1 MKTPDTPEE
10 SLRIIE
16 LHVENVKYVRAIT
29 VRPKG
34 EVTIIAGKNSQGK
47 TSLMDAL
54 AMALGGKS
62 LIPDQPIR
70 IGATSGK
77 ASVLI
82 GTLEGME
89 RYQVERRFTPKG
101 SQLYVKG
108 KDGESF
114 RSPQALLDALVGDL
128 TFDPSEFVRMNK
140 VDQLRTLQGLVG
152 LDFSTLNAGR
162 EAKFNRRTEV
172 NRTVSRLEAVV
183 NGMPRY
189 PEAPIKEIE
198 LDDIGTQL
206 YEATAHNKNL
216 EALRANLTKATETLA
231 TAINLVQ
238 RLEIVDVFLESD
250 EVADVVKHAD
260 ELGLALLIN
269 LPPDVVPLPVKQTL
283 KHCQAQIE
291 AATKT
296 RDFLSTQKDEATDA
310 LEKFLAENG
319 NEKDTAA
326 LLAEHTEAEELNKQ
340 IRANKSYLEKSAEL
354 TAARTEAGDLTRWI
368 EAIDAE
374 KRARLAAAK
383 FPVTGLSFTEDT
395 VTLNGVPFAQVSS
408 SDQVRV
414 SFGMALA
421 LNEKKPLRLCLI
433 RAGAFLDEDNLALI
447 EEMAVEAQCG
457 VWIERVGGDGNAT
470 VIIEAGEVKERES

>member
-1 MKTPDTPEE
+1 MTTPDTPEE
-10 SLRIIE
+10 SLRIVE
-16 LHVENVKYVRAIT
+16 LHVENVKYVRAVT
-29 VRPKG
+29 VRPTG
-34 EVTIIAGKNSQGK
+34 EVTVIGGKNSQGK
-47 TSLMDAL
+47 TSLIDAL

-77 ASVLI
+77 AVVLI
-82 GTLEGME
+82 GTKEGME
-89 RYQVERRFTPKG
+89 RYHVERRFTPKG

-108 KDGESF
+108 NDGESF

-152 LDFSTLNAGR
+152 LDFAALNAER
-162 EAKFNRRTEV
+162 ETKFNRRTEV
-172 NRTVSRLEAVV
+172 NRTASRLEAVV

-198 LDDIGTQL
+198 LDDIGNRL
-206 YEATAHNKNL
+206 NEATAHNKAL
-216 EALRANLTKATETLA
+216 EGLRSQLTKATDALSA
-231 TAINLVQ
+231 AIDLVQ
-238 RLEIVDVFLESD
+238 RLETIDIFLESD
-250 EVADVVKHAD
+250 EVADVVKTAG

-269 LPPDVVPLPVKQTL
+269 LPPDVVPLPVSQTL
-283 KHCQAQIE
+283 KHCQAQID

-296 RDFLSTQKDEATDA
+296 RDFLVTQKDEASDA
-310 LEKFLAENG
+310 LEKYLGEHG
-319 NEKDTAA
+319 DTKDTTA
-326 LLAEHTEAEELNKQ
+326 LIDEHKEAEELNKQ
-340 IRANKSYLEKSAEL
+340 IRANKSYLEKNDEL
-354 TAARTEAGDLTRWI
+354 TAARTEAEQLTQRI
-368 EAIDAE
+368 EAIDNE
-374 KRARLAAAK
+374 KRDKLAAAK
-383 FPVTGLSFTEDT
+383 FPIAGLSFTEDT
-395 VTLNGVPFAQVSS
+395 VTFNGAPFAQASS

-421 LNEKKPLRLCLI
+421 LNENKPLRLCLI

-447 EEMAVEAQCG
+447 EEMAIEAQCG

-470 VIIEAGEVKERES
+470 VIIEAGEVKGATE